1 MRMNR
6 KRDAVVLLGR
16 SCATLPPNDNS
27 LSRHSVA
34 QAMRMSSHPSDQ
46 DYLTELAPVLNR
58 RFADLLL
65 FCVTSMALA
74 FLFLLTPSFGIVGR
88 LYVLQHFLVLGFAL
102 TRSKPLTADHSVPS
116 NIAVGVAY
124 LCPYAQVICLYWWP
138 GKVAWPEGGLVLVT
152 LAAVFSVVCLLTL
165 GSRFGVRPALRGL
178 VTRGPYRLVRHPLYL
193 SYVIAAIGFN
203 LQVWNLATLLLVL
216 LGWVAMVYRIVVEE
230 RVLSQDPSWPL
241 YVASVRYRLLPRVW

>member
-1 MRMNR
+1 MRTSAQHFNLQCHLCQLA
-6 KRDAVVLLGR
+6 AVV
-16 SCATLPPNDNS
+16 
-27 LSRHSVA
+27 
-34 QAMRMSSHPSDQ
+34 
-46 DYLTELAPVLNR
+46 ER
-58 RFADLLL
+58 RFGDLLL

-88 LYVLQHFLVLGFAL
+88 LYVLQHLLVLAFAL
-102 TRSKPLTADHSVPS
+102 IRSEPLIADSSTSS

-124 LCPYAQVICLYWWP
+124 LCPYVQVICLYWWP

-165 GSRFGVRPALRGL
+165 GKRFGVRPALRGL

-203 LQVWNLATLLLVL
+203 LQMWNLATLLLVL
-216 LGWVAMVYRIVVEE
+216 LGWVAMVYRIVAEE
-230 RVLSQDPSWPL
+230 RVLSGDHRWRVYIS
-241 YVASVRYRLLPRVW
+241 VVRYRLIPGFW

>member
-1 MRMNR
+1 
-6 KRDAVVLLGR
+6 
-16 SCATLPPNDNS
+16 
-27 LSRHSVA
+27 
-34 QAMRMSSHPSDQ
+34 MRMSSHPSDQ

-65 FCVTSMALA
+65 LGVTSAALI
-74 FLFLLTPSFGIVGR
+74 LLLLQVPTFRIVDWI
-88 LYVLQHFLVLGFAL
+88 YVLQHSIVLGIAL
-102 TRSKPLTADHSVPS
+102 IRPKPLALDCSLRS
-116 NIAVGVAY
+116 NLAVGIAY
-124 LCPYAQVICLYWWP
+124 LYPYAQVICLYWWP

-165 GSRFGVRPALRGL
+165 GRRFGVRPALRGL

-193 SYVIAAIGFN
+193 SHVIAAIGFN

-230 RVLSQDPSWPL
+230 RVLSQDPSWPA
-241 YVASVRYRLLPRVW
+241 YVASVRYRLLVGLW

>member
-1 MRMNR
+1 MRTSAQHFDVQSHLNELS
-6 KRDAVVLLGR
+6 AV
-16 SCATLPPNDNS
+16 
-27 LSRHSVA
+27 
-34 QAMRMSSHPSDQ
+34 
-46 DYLTELAPVLNR
+46 ER

-74 FLFLLTPSFGIVGR
+74 FLFLLTPSFGIAGR
-88 LYVLQHFLVLGFAL
+88 LYVLQHLLVLGFAL
-102 TRSKPLTADHSVPS
+102 TRSEPLIADHSIPS

-152 LAAVFSVVCLLTL
+152 FAAVFSVVCLLTL
-165 GSRFGVRPALRGL
+165 GKRFGVRPALRGL

-230 RVLSQDPSWPL
+230 RVLSGDPRWRVYISL
-241 YVASVRYRLLPRVW
+241 VRYRLIPGFW

>member
-1 MRMNR
+1 MRTSAQHFNLQCHLCQLA
-6 KRDAVVLLGR
+6 AVV
-16 SCATLPPNDNS
+16 
-27 LSRHSVA
+27 
-34 QAMRMSSHPSDQ
+34 
-46 DYLTELAPVLNR
+46 ER
-58 RFADLLL
+58 RFGDLLL
-65 FCVTSMALA
+65 FCVTSMALG

-138 GKVAWPEGGLVLVT
+138 GNVACPEGGLVLVT
-152 LAAVFSVVCLLTL
+152 VAAVFSVVCLPTL
-165 GSRFGVRPALRGL
+165 GKRFGVRPALRGL

-203 LQVWNLATLLLVL
+203 LQMWNLATLLLVL
-216 LGWVAMVYRIVVEE
+216 LGWVAMVYRIVAEE
-230 RVLSQDPSWPL
+230 RILSRDPMWPS
-241 YVASVRYRLLPRVW
+241 YVALVRYCLIPRVW